1 MGDCDCDKLDKIII
15 PFSLLRLGWF
25 WNLKGSWVTSNA
37 ASPTPSSRSTPSPS
51 TRSPGGE
58 FSKEKNIFEIQKKKT
73 WIIGIISRRGGW
85 VSSFLRDILS
95 KGRIWESV
103 DQRVLEQQAKRED
116 AIEKLLARQEDTAAL
131 VRSLVEQVDLYLM
144 FVFRLDYLYLCIIIT
159 G

>member
-1 MGDCDCDKLDKIII
+1 M
-15 PFSLLRLGWF
+15 
-25 WNLKGSWVTSNA
+25 
-37 ASPTPSSRSTPSPS
+37 
-51 TRSPGGE
+51 
-58 FSKEKNIFEIQKKKT
+58 
-73 WIIGIISRRGGW
+73 
-85 VSSFLRDILS
+85 SSFLRDILS

>member
-1 MGDCDCDKLDKIII
+1 M
-15 PFSLLRLGWF
+15 
-25 WNLKGSWVTSNA
+25 
-37 ASPTPSSRSTPSPS
+37 
-51 TRSPGGE
+51 
-58 FSKEKNIFEIQKKKT
+58 
-73 WIIGIISRRGGW
+73 
-85 VSSFLRDILS
+85 SSFLRDILS

-131 VRSLVEQVDLYLM
+131 VRSLVEQVDLYVM

>member
-1 MGDCDCDKLDKIII
+1 M
-15 PFSLLRLGWF
+15 
-25 WNLKGSWVTSNA
+25 
-37 ASPTPSSRSTPSPS
+37 
-51 TRSPGGE
+51 
-58 FSKEKNIFEIQKKKT
+58 
-73 WIIGIISRRGGW
+73 
-85 VSSFLRDILS
+85 SSFLRDILS

-131 VRSLVEQVDLYLM
+131 VRSLVEQVDLYTYLYLM

>member
-1 MGDCDCDKLDKIII
+1 M
-15 PFSLLRLGWF
+15 
-25 WNLKGSWVTSNA
+25 
-37 ASPTPSSRSTPSPS
+37 
-51 TRSPGGE
+51 
-58 FSKEKNIFEIQKKKT
+58 
-73 WIIGIISRRGGW
+73 
-85 VSSFLRDILS
+85 SSFLRDILS

-103 DQRVLEQQAKRED
+103 DQRVVEQQAKRED

>member
-1 MGDCDCDKLDKIII
+1 ML
-15 PFSLLRLGWF
+15 PLQRLPQEVHPVQAQDHQV
-25 WNLKGSWVTSNA
+25 GS
-37 ASPTPSSRSTPSPS
+37 
-51 TRSPGGE
+51 
-58 FSKEKNIFEIQKKKT
+58 FQKKKYFLDPEEKT